1 MNLTRKSTFTK
12 KNNRL
17 LLIMALSYIAILLL
31 LSSWWAYLMYDLSG
45 KLGGEENQRVIRIIT
60 WEGGTFLV
68 VLLALFISFIVLYL
82 REEQKT
88 KSLQAFF
95 AGLTHELKTPLAS
108 IRLQAEV
115 LSELVGEEENTKLI
129 TITKRMGEDVSKLET
144 QMDKIL
150 QLSRLERGGPL
161 SPVPVKLL
169 SFFQATSQKVGTT
182 LEFHIQ
188 DETKGSALVS
198 ADEFAL
204 ELIFKNL
211 LENTKGHT
219 ESQRVNLT
227 ISKIDGKIHF
237 TYADGGTFAGDPQ
250 KLGELFYKH
259 NSSRGS
265 GIGLYLISTL
275 MNRMQGEALFDAG
288 STLKTTLAFH
298 EANSHE

>member
-1 MNLTRKSTFTK
+1 MNLSKKGTFTK

-17 LLIMALSYIAILLL
+17 LLIMALSYIAILLI

-45 KLGGEENQRVIRIIT
+45 KLGGEENQRVVRIIA

-115 LSELVGEEENTKLI
+115 LSELVGEESDTKLV

-161 SPVPVKLL
+161 NPVPVKLL
-169 SFFQATSQKVGTT
+169 SFFHATSKKVGTT
-182 LEFHIQ
+182 FEFKVQ
-188 DETKGSALVS
+188 DETKGNTLVS

-219 ESQRVNLT
+219 QSQKVNINIRSTNGL
-227 ISKIDGKIHF
+227 IHF
-237 TYADGGTFAGDPQ
+237 TYADGGTFAGDPK
-250 KLGELFYKH
+250 KLGDLFYKH

-265 GIGLYLISTL
+265 GIGLYLISAL
-275 MNRMQGEALFDAG
+275 MNRMSGKAIFEAG
-288 STLKTTLAFH
+288 STLKTTLTFN